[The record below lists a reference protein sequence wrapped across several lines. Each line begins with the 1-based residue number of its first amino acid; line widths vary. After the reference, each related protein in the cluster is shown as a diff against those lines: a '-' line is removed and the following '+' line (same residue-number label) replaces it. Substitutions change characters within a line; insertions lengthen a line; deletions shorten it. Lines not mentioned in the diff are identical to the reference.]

1 MKKTSKRVVALI
13 SATVAVACLAVGGVA
28 LAGGSGGTIDAC
40 AKKNNGQLRLVGTE
54 ACGPSESAVSWNVAG
69 QQGPQGIPGPQGP
82 KGETGQQGPAGAD
95 ADITPHEGTRILTL
109 PAGPYN
115 GIYGGLQCGHG
126 VLVSG
131 GFSILMPN
139 VEVKESFVGPAFG
152 VDRVY
157 FVRVM
162 SKDGG
167 VLPAGDV
174 VKMYIT
180 CLGSGSSAAPTTIA
194 KSADDMTGYVS
205 AAS

>member
-1 MKKTSKRVVALI
+1 MKKSSKRVVAMI

-40 AKKNNGQLRLVGTE
+40 AKKVNGQLRLVGTE
-54 ACGPSESAVSWNVAG
+54 ACGPSETAVSWNVEG

-82 KGETGQQGPAGAD
+82 KGED

-157 FVRVM
+157 FVRAM

-180 CLGSGSSAAPTTIA
+180 CLGSGSSAAATTLV
-194 KSADDMTGYVS
+194 KGPSEEDMTGYVG